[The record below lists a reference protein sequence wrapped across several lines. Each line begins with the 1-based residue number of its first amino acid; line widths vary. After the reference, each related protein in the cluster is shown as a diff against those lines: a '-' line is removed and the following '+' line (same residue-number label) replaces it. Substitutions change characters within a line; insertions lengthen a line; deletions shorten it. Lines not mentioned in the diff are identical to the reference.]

1 MCVQLLSIG
10 QVSACIGRCRASI
23 YADIKKGLFPPPVKL
38 SPRMSRWREDSI
50 QEWINNLP
58 VADLAQQTEQK

>member
-1 MCVQLLSIG
+1 MRLLNIE
-10 QVSACIGRCRASI
+10 QVSSLIGRCRASI
-23 YADIKKGLFPPPVKL
+23 YADIKKGLFPPPVKVG
-38 SPRMSRWREDSI
+38 SRMSRWREDSI